1 MNPILLLIITF
12 CIMGCC
18 GFLVFM
24 MNHFIERGTRIDLNR
39 GRQNYKVRFNPK
51 NNKYYLTN
59 ASNFGD
65 IDVVRFGLFRV
76 YYKSKID
83 ADFVMQKLNDP
94 S

>member
-1 MNPILLLIITF
+1 MSIFLIIF
-12 CIMGCC
+12 AIAIA
-18 GFLVFM
+18 LVVTYIISVM
-24 MNHFIERGTRIDLNR
+24 VNRSVTRDMNNGKRNF
-39 GRQNYKVRFNPK
+39 KVRFNPT

-59 ASNFGD
+59 ATNFGD
-65 IDVVRFGLFRV
+65 LDVVRFGIFRV

>member
-1 MNPILLLIITF
+1 MPLSLILFSIVIGIVVTYIISVMVNRSVTSDMNN
-12 CIMGCC
+12 GK
-18 GFLVFM
+18 
-24 MNHFIERGTRIDLNR
+24 R
-39 GRQNYKVRFNPK
+39 NYKVRFNPI

-59 ASNFGD
+59 ATNYGD
-65 IDVVRFGLFRV
+65 LDVVRFGVFRV

>member
-1 MNPILLLIITF
+1 MSIFLIISAVAFAALGTAY
-12 CIMGCC
+12 
-18 GFLVFM
+18 LVHSI
-24 MNHFIERGTRIDLNR
+24 NRGTISEMNNGKRNF
-39 GRQNYKVRFNPK
+39 KVRFNPI

-59 ASNFGD
+59 ETRYGD
-65 IDVVRFGLFRV
+65 LDVVRFGYFRV

>member
-1 MNPILLLIITF
+1 MGVILIITVS
-12 CIMGCC
+12 
-18 GFLVFM
+18 LVIAVLAVIAIVKFVNRSITSD
-24 MNHFIERGTRIDLNR
+24 MNN
-39 GRQNYKVRFNPK
+39 GRRNFKVRFNPN

-59 ASNFGD
+59 ATQYGD
-65 IDVVRFGLFRV
+65 LDVVRFGLFRV

>member
-1 MNPILLLIITF
+1 MALGIVIFFAIALVLVAVYVISVMVNRSVTSDMNNGKRNF
-12 CIMGCC
+12 
-18 GFLVFM
+18 
-24 MNHFIERGTRIDLNR
+24 
-39 GRQNYKVRFNPK
+39 KVRFNPT

-59 ASNFGD
+59 ATNYGD
-65 IDVVRFGLFRV
+65 LDVVRFGIFRV